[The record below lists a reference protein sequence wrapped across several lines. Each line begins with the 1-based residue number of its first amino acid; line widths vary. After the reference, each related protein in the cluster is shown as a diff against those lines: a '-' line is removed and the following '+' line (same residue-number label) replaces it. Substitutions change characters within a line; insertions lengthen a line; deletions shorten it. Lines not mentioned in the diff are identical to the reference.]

1 MLIFCKLKFT
11 KFTKIGN
18 IVEINKKIGQK
29 IKVFRK
35 KLGLQANKLSEL
47 LNISPSYLN
56 LIESGKRNIDGDLL
70 LRVCQELR
78 IELSDITSD
87 KEINLNNAKIA
98 ISKFSKNKNIKN
110 LDLKIGPK
118 IKAFRRQLG
127 LQANKFAEQ
136 LKISPSYLNLI
147 ESGKRNIDGNLLIKI
162 SQELRVELSDLT
174 SKEDVNLENDITE
187 LLDDQLFEGL
197 DILGPEVKD
206 LVNTNPKIAKA
217 LIKLGDNFKQ
227 KDHEIVNKVE
237 NISGKIIDS
246 RKAAFPGEVI
256 SDFLQENKN
265 FFPKLENF
273 ANNIFEKVKQNNRTR
288 YIALCEFLNSEY
300 GIIVKDIIPE
310 EGKPFSKI
318 YKTKEKELF
327 LSDYLSIE
335 TKKLHAA
342 AQIAQEGA
350 SKEIDE
356 YLSTFSFPS
365 QEAKK
370 LTRVALLNYCG
381 AAILMPYKLFHKE
394 CKELKYDLELLQ
406 NTFATSFEQ
415 VAHRVTCLQDPDLP
429 GIPFH
434 FLRVDVAGNISKRFS
449 LSGIEIPRY
458 GGACPRWNVYSA
470 FSRPGVI
477 QAAVSK
483 MTNGEKYVCIART
496 VEKGVGRYGQKKS
509 MLSIGLGCEAKYAKD
524 FVYTE
529 NLDLNDKKSELP
541 IGVSCRTCDR
551 LDCSQRAF
559 PPLHKKFDIDIN
571 SRGVSVYVSE

>member
-1 MLIFCKLKFT
+1 MS
-11 KFTKIGN
+11 KIDN
-18 IVEINKKIGQK
+18 
-29 IKVFRK
+29 
-35 KLGLQANKLSEL
+35 
-47 LNISPSYLN
+47 
-56 LIESGKRNIDGDLL
+56 
-70 LRVCQELR
+70 
-78 IELSDITSD
+78 
-87 KEINLNNAKIA
+87 
-98 ISKFSKNKNIKN
+98 
-110 LDLKIGPK
+110 KIGPK

-127 LQANKFAEQ
+127 MQANKLAEE
-136 LKISPSYLNLI
+136 LNISPSYLNLI
-147 ESGKRNIDGNLLIKI
+147 EKGERKIDGDLLLKVC
-162 SQELRVELSDLT
+162 EKLRIELSDLT
-174 SKEDVNLENDITE
+174 SKTDLNLENNISE
-187 LLDDQLFEGL
+187 LLADDLFEDL

-227 KDHEIVNKVE
+227 KDHEIVNKLE

-288 YIALCEFLNSEY
+288 YIALCEFLNAEY
-300 GIIVKDIIPE
+300 GIVVKDIIPE

-318 YKTKEKELF
+318 YKEKEKKLF

-342 AQIAQEGA
+342 AQISQEGA
-350 SKEIDE
+350 SKEIEE
-356 YLSTFSFPS
+356 YLSTFNFPS
-365 QEAKK
+365 EEAKK

-415 VAHRVTCLQDPDLP
+415 VTHRVTCLQDPTLP

-509 MLSIGLGCEAKYAKD
+509 MLSIGLGCEAKYAKE

>member
-1 MLIFCKLKFT
+1 MS
-11 KFTKIGN
+11 KID
-18 IVEINKKIGQK
+18 
-29 IKVFRK
+29 
-35 KLGLQANKLSEL
+35 S
-47 LNISPSYLN
+47 
-56 LIESGKRNIDGDLL
+56 
-70 LRVCQELR
+70 
-78 IELSDITSD
+78 
-87 KEINLNNAKIA
+87 
-98 ISKFSKNKNIKN
+98 
-110 LDLKIGPK
+110 KIGPK

-127 LQANKFAEQ
+127 IQANKLADE
-136 LKISPSYLNLI
+136 LNISPSYLNLI
-147 ESGKRNIDGNLLIKI
+147 EKGKRKIDGDLLLKVC
-162 SQELRVELSDLT
+162 EKLRIELSDLT
-174 SKEDVNLENDITE
+174 SKTDLNLENNISE
-187 LLDDQLFEGL
+187 LLSDELFEDL

-246 RKAAFPGEVI
+246 RKVAFPGEVI

-273 ANNIFEKVKQNNRTR
+273 ANAIFEKVKQNNRTR
-288 YIALCEFLNSEY
+288 YIALCDFLKNEY
-300 GIIVKDIIPE
+300 GITVKDVIPE

-318 YKTKEKELF
+318 FKAKQKELF
-327 LSDYLSIE
+327 LSDYLSLE

-342 AQIAQEGA
+342 AQISQEGA
-350 SKEIDE
+350 SKEIEE
-356 YLSTFSFPS
+356 YLSTFNFPS
-365 QEAKK
+365 EEAKK

-415 VAHRVTCLQDPDLP
+415 VAHRVTCLQDPSLP

-509 MLSIGLGCEAKYAKD
+509 ILSIGLGCEAKYAKD

-529 NLDLNDKKSELP
+529 NLDLNDKKSELA

>member
-1 MLIFCKLKFT
+1 MINFDKE
-11 KFTKIGN
+11 IGL
-18 IVEINKKIGQK
+18 K
-29 IKVFRK
+29 IKEYRK
-35 KLGLQANKLSEL
+35 KLGLQAKKLAQQI
-47 LNISPSYLN
+47 NISPSYLN
-56 LIESGKRNIDGDLL
+56 LIESGKRKIDGDLL
-70 LRVCQELR
+70 LKISQELR
-78 IELSDITSD
+78 IDFSEISLDMERDINNSKKAIANFSSKEKINEL
-87 KEINLNNAKIA
+87 N
-98 ISKFSKNKNIKN
+98 
-110 LDLKIGPK
+110 LKIGPK

-127 LQANKFAEQ
+127 IQANKLATE
-136 LKISPSYLNLI
+136 LGISPSYLNLI
-147 ESGKRNIDGNLLIKI
+147 ESGKRRIDGDLVIRVCKELKINLD
-162 SQELRVELSDLT
+162 DLT
-174 SKEDVNLENDITE
+174 SKSDLNLENNISE
-187 LLDDQLFEGL
+187 LLSDELFEDL

-206 LVNTNPKIAKA
+206 LVNSNPKIAKA
-217 LIKLGDNFKQ
+217 LVKLGDNFKQ
-227 KDHEIVNKVE
+227 KDHEIVSKVE

-246 RKAAFPGEVI
+246 RKAAFPGEVV
-256 SDFLQENKN
+256 SDFLQDNNN

-273 ANNIFEKVKQNNRTR
+273 ANLVFEKVKQNNRTR
-288 YIALCEFLNSEY
+288 YVALCDLLKKEY
-300 GIIVKDIIPE
+300 EIKVIDIIPE
-310 EGKPFSKI
+310 ESKPFSKI
-318 YKTKEKELF
+318 YETNKKELL
-327 LSDYLSIE
+327 LSDYLSLE

-350 SKEIDE
+350 SYEIEE
-356 YLSTFSFPS
+356 YLSTFKFPTNES
-365 QEAKK
+365 KK

-415 VAHRVTCLQDPDLP
+415 VAHRVTCLQDPNLP

-483 MTNGEKYVCIART
+483 MTNGEKYVCIAKT

-509 MLSIGLGCEAKYAKD
+509 MLSIGLGCEAKYAKE

-551 LDCSQRAF
+551 LDCSKRAF
-559 PPLHKKFDIDIN
+559 PPLHKKFDVDIN
-571 SRGVSVYVSE
+571 SRGVSVYVTDK

>member
-1 MLIFCKLKFT
+1 MQNNSNTGLK
-11 KFTKIGN
+11 IR
-18 IVEINKKIGQK
+18 
-29 IKVFRK
+29 VFRQ
-35 KLGLQANKLSEL
+35 KLGLQAKKLAEQL
-47 LNISPSYLN
+47 EISPSYLN
-56 LIESGKRNIDGDLL
+56 LIEKGKRNIDGDLL
-70 LRVCQELR
+70 LKICQELR
-78 IELSDITSD
+78 IELSDLTSEND
-87 KEINLNNAKIA
+87 IDLNNSKIA
-98 ISKFSKNKNIKN
+98 ISKFSKGKNINK

-136 LKISPSYLNLI
+136 LNISPSYLNLI
-147 ESGKRNIDGNLLIKI
+147 ESRKRKIDGNLLIKV

-174 SKEDVNLENDITE
+174 SKTNFNLENDVSE
-187 LLDDQLFEGL
+187 LLDDQLFEDL

-206 LVNTNPKIAKA
+206 LVNTNPKIARA

-227 KDHEIVNKVE
+227 KDHDIINKVE

-246 RKAAFPGEVI
+246 RKTSFPGEVI

-265 FFPKLENF
+265 YFPKLEQF
-273 ANNIFEKVKQNNRTR
+273 ANLIFDKVQQNNRTR
-288 YIALCEFLNSEY
+288 YIALCDFLKKEY
-300 GIIVKDIIPE
+300 SIVVKDIIPE
-310 EGKPFSKI
+310 EEKPFSKI
-318 YKTKEKELF
+318 YNKDKKELL
-327 LSDYLSIE
+327 LSDYNTLE

-342 AQIAQEGA
+342 SQIAQEGEMD
-350 SKEIDE
+350 EINK
-356 YLSTFSFPS
+356 YLSNFNFPS
-365 QEAKK
+365 NESKR
-370 LTRVALLNYCG
+370 LTQVALLNYCG
-381 AAILMPYKLFHKE
+381 AAILMPYKLFHSE
-394 CKELKYDLELLQ
+394 CKKLKYDLELLQ

-415 VAHRVTCLQDPDLP
+415 VVHRVTCLQDPKLP

-434 FLRVDVAGNISKRFS
+434 MLRADIAGNISKRFS

-470 FSRPGVI
+470 FTRPGVI

-496 VEKGVGRYGQKKS
+496 VEKGIGRYGQSKS
-509 MLSIGLGCEAKYAKD
+509 ILSIGLGCEAKYAKE

-529 NLDLNDKKSELP
+529 NLDTTDKKTEIP

-571 SRGVSVYVSE
+571 SRGVSVYVND

>member
-1 MLIFCKLKFT
+1 MSQIDKE
-11 KFTKIGN
+11 IGR
-18 IVEINKKIGQK
+18 K

-35 KLGLQANKLSEL
+35 KLGLQAKRLSEQL
-47 LNISPSYLN
+47 SISPSYLN
-56 LIESGKRNIDGDLL
+56 LIESGKRKIDGDLL
-70 LRVCQELR
+70 LRISQELR
-78 IELSDITSD
+78 IELSDLSIT
-87 KEINLNNAKIA
+87 EPFNLNNSKIA
-98 ISKFSKNKNIKN
+98 ISKFSNKKELNKLN
-110 LDLKIGPK
+110 LRIGPK

-127 LQANKFAEQ
+127 LQANTLAEQ
-136 LKISPSYLNLI
+136 IGISPSYLNLI
-147 ESGKRNIDGNLLIKI
+147 ESGKRKIDGDLVLKVCKELKI
-162 SQELRVELSDLT
+162 ELSDLT
-174 SKEDVNLENDITE
+174 SKTNLNLENNISE
-187 LLDDQLFEGL
+187 LLSDDLFEDL
-197 DILGPEVKD
+197 DIVGPEVKD

-237 NISGKIIDS
+237 NISGKIIDG
-246 RKAAFPGEVI
+246 RKASFPGEVVA
-256 SDFLQENKN
+256 DFLQENKN
-265 FFPKLENF
+265 YFPKLEFF
-273 ANNIFEKVKQNNRTR
+273 ADKIFDKVKQNNRTR
-288 YIALCEFLNSEY
+288 YIALCNFLKSEY
-300 GIIVKDIIPE
+300 DITVKDVIPE

-318 YKTKEKELF
+318 YNKKTKELL
-327 LSDYLSIE
+327 LSDYLSLE

-342 AQIAQEGA
+342 AQMAQEGA
-350 SKEIDE
+350 VIEING
-356 YLSTFSFPS
+356 YLETFKFPS
-365 QEAKK
+365 EEARK
-370 LTRVALLNYCG
+370 LTKVALLNYCG

-394 CKELKYDLELLQ
+394 CKNLKYDLELLQ

-415 VAHRVTCLQDPDLP
+415 VAHRVTCLQDPKLP

-483 MTNGEKYVCIART
+483 MVNGEKYVCIART

-509 MLSIGLGCEAKYAKD
+509 MLSIGLGCEAKYARE

-559 PPLHKKFDIDIN
+559 PPLHKKFNVDIN
-571 SRGVSVYVSE
+571 NRGVSVYVNE

>member
-1 MLIFCKLKFT
+1 MSQVDL
-11 KFTKIGN
+11 KIGP
-18 IVEINKKIGQK
+18 K
-29 IKVFRK
+29 IKSFRRQ
-35 KLGLQANKLSEL
+35 LGIQANKLAVQL
-47 LNISPSYLN
+47 GISASYLN
-56 LIESGKRNIDGDLL
+56 LIESGKRKIDGDLL
-70 LRVCQELR
+70 LKVCE
-78 IELSDITSD
+78 E
-87 KEINLNNAKIA
+87 
-98 ISKFSKNKNIKN
+98 
-110 LDLKIGPK
+110 LKI
-118 IKAFRRQLG
+118 
-127 LQANKFAEQ
+127 
-136 LKISPSYLNLI
+136 
-147 ESGKRNIDGNLLIKI
+147 
-162 SQELRVELSDLT
+162 ELSDLT
-174 SKEDVNLENDITE
+174 NKSDLNLVNDISE
-187 LLDDQLFEGL
+187 LLDDKLFEDL
-197 DILGPEVKD
+197 DIVGPEVKD

-227 KDHEIVNKVE
+227 KDHEIINKVE
-237 NISGKIIDS
+237 NLSGKIIDS
-246 RKAAFPGEVI
+246 RKTAFPGEVI
-256 SDFLQENKN
+256 SDFLQEKKN
-265 FFPKLENF
+265 YFPKLEEF
-273 ANNIFEKVKQNNRTR
+273 ANNVFEKVQKNNRTR
-288 YIALCEFLNSEY
+288 YVALCEFLKTEY
-300 GIIVKDIIPE
+300 SITVKDVIPD

-318 YKTKEKELF
+318 FDKNKKELL
-327 LSDYLSIE
+327 LSDYNSLE

-350 SKEIDE
+350 MEEIDN
-356 YLSTFSFPS
+356 YLSEFKFPTEES
-365 QEAKK
+365 KR
-370 LTRVALLNYCG
+370 LTQIALLNYCG
-381 AAILMPYKLFHKE
+381 AAILMPYKLFHSE
-394 CKELKYDLELLQ
+394 CKKLKYDLELLQ

-415 VAHRVTCLQDPDLP
+415 VAHRVTSLQDPKLP

-529 NLDLNDKKSELP
+529 NLSLSDKKTEIP

-559 PPLHKKFDIDIN
+559 PPLHKKFDVDVN
-571 SRGVSVYVSE
+571 ARGVSVYVSD

>member
-1 MLIFCKLKFT
+1 MS
-11 KFTKIGN
+11 KIDN
-18 IVEINKKIGQK
+18 
-29 IKVFRK
+29 
-35 KLGLQANKLSEL
+35 
-47 LNISPSYLN
+47 
-56 LIESGKRNIDGDLL
+56 
-70 LRVCQELR
+70 
-78 IELSDITSD
+78 
-87 KEINLNNAKIA
+87 
-98 ISKFSKNKNIKN
+98 
-110 LDLKIGPK
+110 KIGPK

-127 LQANKFAEQ
+127 MQANKLAEE
-136 LKISPSYLNLI
+136 LGISPSYLNLI
-147 ESGKRNIDGNLLIKI
+147 ENGKRKIDGDLLLKVC
-162 SQELRVELSDLT
+162 EKLRIELSDLT
-174 SKEDVNLENDITE
+174 SKTDINLENNISE
-187 LLDDQLFEGL
+187 LLGDELFEDL

-227 KDHEIVNKVE
+227 KDHEIVNKLE

-273 ANNIFEKVKQNNRTR
+273 ANIIFEKVKQNNRTR
-288 YIALCEFLNSEY
+288 YIALCDFLKNEY
-300 GIIVKDIIPE
+300 GITVKDVIPA

-318 YKTKEKELF
+318 YKSKQKELF
-327 LSDYLSIE
+327 LSDYLSLE

-342 AQIAQEGA
+342 AQISQEGA
-350 SKEIDE
+350 SKEIEE
-356 YLSTFSFPS
+356 YLSSFNFPS
-365 QEAKK
+365 EEAKK

-415 VAHRVTCLQDPDLP
+415 VAHRVTCLQDPTLP

-509 MLSIGLGCEAKYAKD
+509 ILSIGLGCEAKYAKE